1 MHGTT
6 LEGAEDRA
14 QVRLLSLPYPEM
26 DSGDVV
32 VAESSD
38 GLLSSL
44 LGGGGWDMSDA
55 GAGGKGVEDSEAAV
69 GETSGGAGV
78 TWPVL
83 VCDNKKKGSGSSIP
97 IKPQHPASS
106 QPHPACG

>member
-1 MHGTT
+1 MHEAA

-14 QVRLLSLPYPEM
+14 QVKLLSLPYPEM

-32 VAESSD
+32 VAEPSD

-44 LGGGGWDMSDA
+44 LGGGGWDIPDA
-55 GAGGKGVEDSEAAV
+55 GARGKGVEDSEAAV

-78 TWPVL
+78 PWPVL
-83 VCDNKKKGSGSSIP
+83 VCVNKKKGSGSGIP
-97 IKPQHPASS
+97 IKPQHPAPS